1 MRSKEELQKL
11 LIDVKGWFKQEFNYD
26 YDAKKIDFAI
36 QWILQER
43 YSQFIKKRIDHL
55 PNKDIVGFAKIFFE
69 DSMEPL
75 FVPPIVAPEPVKEVV
90 HGEVKKKVPARK
102 S

>member
-11 LIDVKGWFKQEFNYD
+11 LIDVKGWFKAEFNYE
-26 YDAKKIDFAI
+26 YDPKKIDFSI
-36 QWILQER
+36 QSILQDR
-43 YSQFIKKRIDHL
+43 YYQFIKKRIDHL

-69 DSMEPL
+69 DASEP
-75 FVPPIVAPEPVKEVV
+75 FFIPPVVKPEPVKIDAP
-90 HGEVKKKVPARK
+90 KKVTTKK